1 MTSQHPPV
9 EDWATDFDH
18 TDPQW
23 VADPYPIWDELR
35 SRCPVAHSERY
46 GGTWLPLRH
55 EDVAAVAYDTEH
67 FTSRS
72 VVVSE
77 VRPGPEDLP
86 APIGLAPP
94 ITSDPPFHALA
105 RRLLLPAFSPKR
117 IQALEPLTRELCVE
131 LLDATAGRPVVDAAV
146 DYAEHIPLRVIVG
159 MLGFPQEDA
168 DIFRRFIRM
177 VLEDV
182 DQTAEERQALVEQGE
197 LDEYMDARIAEHLA
211 DPQDDLTTFLLE
223 AELDGRKL
231 DPDHVRGT
239 MVLLMIAGID
249 TTWSAIG
256 AALWH
261 LAQNPADRRRL
272 AAEPDLMPTAV
283 EEFLRAYAPVTMARL
298 VAQDFDFRGRALKEG
313 DWLLLPFP
321 AANRDPACFPDPDR
335 VMIDRADNRH
345 AAFGLGIHRCIG
357 SNLARMELRIALEE
371 WMKRYPEFDLA
382 DPGAVTW
389 SAGQVRGPRTVPVRV
404 AARLDTAGPA
414 RRRRTDPGRRPPD
427 VRQGARESEFAGVVG
442 ASLPEPL
449 PRGGRLRGGRW
460 RREGAHHGVRPRPW
474 RGPPRHPPRR
484 RAPRRAG
491 WSDRESRCGTPVTGR
506 RPGQPAPAWPG
517 ATSPR
522 TLSRRSHASPS
533 RSCTAGTGRRSR

>member
-1 MTSQHPPV
+1 MPREHPPV

-18 TDPQW
+18 TDPRW

-35 SRCPVAHSERY
+35 DRCPVARSERY
-46 GGTWLPLRH
+46 GGTWLPIRH
-55 EDVAAVAYDTEH
+55 EDVAAVAYDTDH

-77 VRPGPEDLP
+77 VRPGPDDLP
-86 APIGLAPP
+86 APIGTAPP

-117 IQALEPLTRELCVE
+117 IEALESLTRDVCVE
-131 LLDATAGRPVVDAAV
+131 MLDATAGQSVVDAAV
-146 DYAEHIPLRVIVG
+146 EYAEHIPLRVIVG

-182 DQTAEERQALVEQGE
+182 DQSPEERQAVIEEGE
-197 LDEYMDARIAEHLA
+197 LDAYMDARIAEHLA
-211 DPQDDLTTFLLE
+211 EPQDDLTTFLLE
-223 AELDGRKL
+223 AELDGQKL
-231 DPDHVRGT
+231 EPDHVRGT

-261 LAQNPADRRRL
+261 LAQHPDDRRRL

-298 VAQDFDFRGRALKEG
+298 VAEDFEFRGRAFKEG

-321 AANRDPACFPDPDR
+321 AANRDPEFFPDADK
-335 VMIDRADNRH
+335 VLIDRADNRH

-357 SNLARMELRIALEE
+357 SNLARMELRVALEE
-371 WMKRYPEFDLA
+371 WIKRYPEFDLV
-382 DPGAVTW
+382 DPDVVTW

-404 AARLDTAGPA
+404 TAGA
-414 RRRRTDPGRRPPD
+414 
-427 VRQGARESEFAGVVG
+427 
-442 ASLPEPL
+442 
-449 PRGGRLRGGRW
+449 
-460 RREGAHHGVRPRPW
+460 
-474 RGPPRHPPRR
+474 
-484 RAPRRAG
+484 
-491 WSDRESRCGTPVTGR
+491 
-506 RPGQPAPAWPG
+506 
-517 ATSPR
+517 
-522 TLSRRSHASPS
+522 
-533 RSCTAGTGRRSR
+533 

>member
-1 MTSQHPPV
+1 MATQHPPV
-9 EDWATDFDH
+9 SDWGSDFDH

-35 SRCPVAHSERY
+35 STCPVAHSDRY

-55 EDVAAVAYDTEH
+55 EDVSAVAYDTEH

-77 VRPGPEDLP
+77 VRPGPNDLP

-117 IQALEPLTRELCVE
+117 IKAFEPFTRELCVE
-131 LLDATAGRPVVDAAV
+131 LLDATAGQTEFDAAMA
-146 DYAEHIPLRVIVG
+146 YAQHIPLRVIVR

-168 DIFRRFIRM
+168 DLFRRFIRM

-182 DQTAEERQALVEQGE
+182 DQPAEERQAVIEDGE
-197 LDEYMDARIAEHLA
+197 VDDYMDARIAEHVA
-211 DPQDDLTTFLLE
+211 APQDDLTTYLLE
-223 AELDGRKL
+223 AELDGNKL
-231 DPDHVRGT
+231 APDHVRGT

-256 AALWH
+256 ASLWH

-272 AAEPDLMPTAV
+272 AAEPALMDTAV

-298 VAQDFDFRGRALKEG
+298 VAKDFEFHGRRLKEG

-321 AANRDPACFPDPDR
+321 AANRDPDVFPDADQ
-335 VMIDRADNRH
+335 VLIDRTENRH

-357 SNLARMELRIALEE
+357 SNLARMELRVALEE
-371 WMKRYPEFDLA
+371 WMKRYPDFELT
-382 DPGAVTW
+382 DPEKVTW
-389 SAGQVRGPRTVPVRV
+389 SAGQVRGPRCIPVRILQ
-404 AARLDTAGPA
+404 AN
-414 RRRRTDPGRRPPD
+414 
-427 VRQGARESEFAGVVG
+427 
-442 ASLPEPL
+442 
-449 PRGGRLRGGRW
+449 
-460 RREGAHHGVRPRPW
+460 
-474 RGPPRHPPRR
+474 
-484 RAPRRAG
+484 
-491 WSDRESRCGTPVTGR
+491 
-506 RPGQPAPAWPG
+506 
-517 ATSPR
+517 
-522 TLSRRSHASPS
+522 
-533 RSCTAGTGRRSR
+533 